1 MVLISFLTFLCANL
15 VEMRWAMMHN
25 FKPENSYVFDMQV
38 ALDTLETETFYTMPC
53 KIYAWILVT

>member
-1 MVLISFLTFLCANL
+1 MN
-15 VEMRWAMMHN
+15 WAVMHN
-25 FKPENSYVFDMQV
+25 FKPKNNVFFMQV